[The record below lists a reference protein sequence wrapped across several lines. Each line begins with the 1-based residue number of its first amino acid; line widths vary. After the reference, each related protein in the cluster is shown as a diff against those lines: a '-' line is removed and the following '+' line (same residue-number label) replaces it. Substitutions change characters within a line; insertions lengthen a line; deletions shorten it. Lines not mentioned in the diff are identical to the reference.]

1 MTNQETFQSL
11 KTHRENILRIKSDV
25 TNLPIIL
32 VGNKKDLNKFRTV
45 SFDEASNLAKKWHL
59 IYIET
64 SAKTRE
70 NVDKAFSEI
79 LIKIKENK
87 MLNPTTTTSVRTDS
101 QSLSSTINEI
111 KNQKTYVSSN
121 NLTKK
126 EEEELRAHST
136 KKRVKKFYQNFKKKC
151 ILS

>member
-25 TNLPIIL
+25 ANLPIIL
-32 VGNKKDLNKFRTV
+32 VGNKRDLNKFRTV

-59 IYIET
+59 VYIET

-70 NVDKAFSEI
+70 NVDKAFSEV

-87 MLNPTTTTSVRTDS
+87 MLQPTQSIRNDS